1 MKKIKKIIS
10 SLAAGADR
18 TLCVLNGVFG
28 DSFED
33 SKYNLGIKMS
43 FYYENKP
50 VKITKTS
57 LRKIALP
64 NSNKI
69 CILMHGSCG
78 SEKGWNF
85 KKGETNNY
93 GSLLQQ
99 DFGYVPFFVRYNSGL
114 HISTNGKHLSYL
126 LEKLVCAYPHQ
137 VSELILVGH
146 SMGGLVF
153 RSACYYGQK
162 NKCRWIK
169 LVRKI
174 FYLGSPHLG
183 THLEK
188 LGKLSMSIINQIPN
202 PITKLLV
209 TLGDL
214 RSAGVKDMRH
224 GYLIEEDWKNKN
236 SENLFYWHQHRIPL
250 LKRAKH
256 YLICGTLSKVENS
269 AMGRWFGDGLVH
281 PASAFGKGLFSS
293 SKLPFLEEHCKIISG
308 ITHPRLQ
315 RSNRVYQEIKHWCNY

>member
-1 MKKIKKIIS
+1 M
-10 SLAAGADR
+10 ATVADR
-18 TLCVLNGVFG
+18 MLCVLNGVFG

-33 SKYNLGIKMS
+33 NKYNLGIKMS
-43 FYYENKP
+43 FYFQGKP
-50 VKITKTS
+50 IKTTKSS
-57 LRKIALP
+57 LSKIALP
-64 NSNKI
+64 HSDKI
-69 CILMHGSCG
+69 CILVHGSCG

-85 KKGETNNY
+85 KKHDATSY

-114 HISTNGKHLSYL
+114 HISTNGKHLSNL
-126 LEKLVCAYPHQ
+126 LEKLVRSYPQ
-137 VSELILVGH
+137 KVRELVFVGH

-162 NKCRWIK
+162 DKRSWIK

-188 LGKLSMSIINQIPN
+188 LGKLTTTILFQIPN

-224 GYLIEEDWKNKN
+224 GYIVEEDWKN
-236 SENLFYWHQHRIPL
+236 ENAEKLFYWHQHRIPL
-250 LKRAKH
+250 LNKADH
-256 YLICGTLSKVENS
+256 YLICGTLSKTENS
-269 AMGRWFGDGLVH
+269 MLGRWFGDGLVH
-281 PASAFGKGLFSS
+281 PASGLGKGLFAS
-293 SKLPFLEEHCKIISG
+293 SKLPFLEDHCKIIAG
-308 ITHPRLQ
+308 ITHPHLQ
-315 RSNRVYQEIKHWCNY
+315 RSNRVYQQIKHWCHANLNI